1 MKRITFT
8 EPYESKLK
16 KLKIKTRFVDM
27 LRANLLEGETIEQAC
42 EYLNRQPIWAC
53 FIFGAADFTKASK
66 EEMEFWT
73 KIAER

>member
-1 MKRITFT
+1 MQIIFK

-16 KLKIKTRFVDM
+16 KLKIKTKFVDM

-42 EYLNRQPIWAC
+42 EYLNRQPIWSM